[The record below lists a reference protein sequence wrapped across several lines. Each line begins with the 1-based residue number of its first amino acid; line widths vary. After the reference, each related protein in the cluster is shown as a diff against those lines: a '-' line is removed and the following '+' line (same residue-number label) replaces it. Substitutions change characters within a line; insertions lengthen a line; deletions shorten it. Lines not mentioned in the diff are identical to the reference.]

1 MYVCMCLFI
10 DTYVCTQ
17 LCNICMYL
25 FIHRPPIEYVFIYV
39 SMYVCKYSICMYVSM
54 YVFMNTVQG
63 VNFATRFDP
72 LSDSEDNLRVVTQ
85 VYSSALSC
93 AYSGIDC
100 NSWAALANLV
110 LCATYE
116 VNSHIHTYIHT
127 YIHTHIHTYIHGL
140 EYESLFSVYNVFTYT
155 FVYKFIYIHTVHA
168 YIHTYIQI

>member
-1 MYVCMCLFI
+1 MYVFIYSPTPDRICFYVCMYVCM
-10 DTYVCTQ
+10 
-17 LCNICMYL
+17 
-25 FIHRPPIEYVFIYV
+25 YVF
-39 SMYVCKYSICMYVSM
+39 M
-54 YVFMNTVQG
+54 YVFMNTIQG

-127 YIHTHIHTYIHGL
+127 YIHTFIHIYIHTCIHGL
-140 EYESLFSVYNVFTYT
+140 E
-155 FVYKFIYIHTVHA
+155 
-168 YIHTYIQI
+168 